1 MAVRKNILKLA
12 RKISGPVAMLIT
24 LDENAPEY
32 KVLNCVVTDEMAEVA
47 LAMEL
52 RGPMPLEKI
61 AKRCGKPLE
70 ETKRLVDQLA
80 EAGVCIFHSENGVD
94 VFELPVF
101 VPGVME
107 KMMNNRAQCEKH
119 PEIPAGFEEYAR
131 LRGGLLSPKLPV
143 GASPMRVIPIQSA
156 IDGDSRSVPYEE
168 VATILNK
175 STRFA
180 VADCSCRT
188 SRRLLGEGCGHLEKD
203 MCLQLNAGAEYCIR
217 TGRAREI
224 TREEAFEIVRKAEEN
239 GLMHSVP
246 NIDGE
251 ETYAICNC
259 CGCGCYAIRNASY
272 YNAPDMVR
280 SNYVAETDST
290 KCVAC
295 GQCVE
300 NCPVNALKLG
310 QKLCGSPAEEKPE
323 TISPR
328 DHVWPEKRWNVN
340 YRENRENVTD
350 EGTSPCKAACPAHIA
365 VQGYIKLA
373 SQGRYREALELIKK
387 ENPFPA
393 VCGRIC
399 PRSCESACTRG
410 GVDEPVAVDEIKKFI
425 ADQELN
431 EENRYVPPK
440 AHDYGKS
447 IAVIG
452 AGPAGLSCAY
462 FLAVDG
468 YNVTVFEKEQVLG
481 GMLTL
486 GIPSF
491 RLERQI
497 IQAEIDILRDL
508 GVVFRTGVE
517 VGRDVTLDDLRR
529 EGFAAFY
536 VAIGAQGGRTL
547 GLAGEDAQGV
557 MTGVDFLRS
566 INLGKG
572 QSLGGKVLVIGG
584 GNVAIDV
591 ARAAV
596 REQAESV
603 AMYCLESRDEM
614 PALDEEIQEAESE
627 GITIHNSWGPKELV
641 VEDGRIKAVTFRR
654 CVSVFDDNH
663 RFDPT
668 YDNSDT
674 ITVDADWVLLSI
686 GQEIRWGGLLEG
698 SAVELGRGKTAK
710 ADSFTW
716 QTAQPDVFV
725 GGDCCTGPKFAIDAI
740 ASGKQGAISI
750 HRYVWEGVSMTAG
763 RDRRIYK
770 PLDKAAADLESFDRM
785 PRQRVQHREL
795 PKNSFQDD
803 RLTFTE
809 EQIRKETERCL
820 GCGAVEL
827 NQEMCIGCG
836 QCTTKCKFDA
846 IHLVKKY
853 NVTYNTYEQIP
864 LKMTPNMVKR
874 VGKIAVRSV
883 KDAITGKKA

>member
-1 MAVRKNILKLA
+1 MAARKNIIKLA
-12 RKISGPVAMLIT
+12 KKISGPVAMLIT

-52 RGPMPLEKI
+52 RKPFPIETI
-61 AKRCGKPLE
+61 AKRCGKPVD
-70 ETKRLVDQLA
+70 ETQRLVNQLA

-94 VFELPVF
+94 VYELPVF

-156 IDGDSRSVPYEE
+156 IDGDSHSVPYEE

-224 TREEAFEIVRKAEEN
+224 TREEAFEIIRKAEEN

-259 CGCGCYAIRNASY
+259 CGCGCYAIRNAAY

-280 SNYVAETDST
+280 SNYVAETDSE

-310 QKLCGSPAEEKPE
+310 EKLCGTAEEKQPE

-328 DHVWPEKRWNVN
+328 DHVWSKDHWNVD
-340 YRENRENVTD
+340 YRENRENVM
-350 EGTSPCKAACPAHIA
+350 ESGTSPCKAACPAHIA

-373 SQGRYREALELIKK
+373 AQGRYMEALELIKK

-410 GVDEPVAVDEIKKFI
+410 DVDEPVAVDEIKKFI
-425 ADQELN
+425 ADRELS
-431 EENRYVPPK
+431 RSDRFIPTK

-468 YNVTVFEKEQVLG
+468 YRVTVFEKEQVLG

-497 IQAEIDILRDL
+497 IEAEIDILRDL
-508 GVVFRTGVE
+508 GVTFRTGVE
-517 VGRDVTLDDLRR
+517 VGRDLTLDDLRAQ
-529 EGFAAFY
+529 GFEAFY
-536 VAIGAQGGRTL
+536 VAIGAQGGKTL

-572 QSLGGKVLVIGG
+572 QPLHGKVLVVGG

-596 REQAESV
+596 REQAQSV
-603 AMYCLESRDEM
+603 DMYCLESREEM
-614 PALDEEIQEAESE
+614 PALDEEIEEAESE
-627 GITIHNSWGPKELV
+627 AITIHNGWGPKRLEV
-641 VEDGRIKAVTFRR
+641 RDGKIQAVEFMR
-654 CVSVFDDNH
+654 CLSVFDADH
-663 RFDPT
+663 RFSPK
-668 YDNSDT
+668 YDEHDT
-674 ITVDADWVLLSI
+674 VTVAADWVLLSI

-698 SAVELGRGKTAK
+698 SGVELGRGRTAQ
-710 ADSFTW
+710 ADPLTW
-716 QTAQPDVFV
+716 QTGQPDVFV

-750 HRYVWEGVSMTAG
+750 HRFVWEGVSMTAG
-763 RDRRIYK
+763 RDRRVYK
-770 PLDKAAADLESFDRM
+770 PLDKASASLESFDRM
-785 PRQRVQHREL
+785 PRQRPQHKAL
-795 PKNSFQDD
+795 PKDSFQDG
-803 RLTFTE
+803 RCTFTE
-809 EQIRKETERCL
+809 EQLRRETERCL
-820 GCGAVEL
+820 GCGAVVL

-883 KDAITGKKA
+883 KDAITGKGK

>member
-12 RKISGPVAMLIT
+12 KKISGSVAMLVK

-47 LAMEL
+47 LALEL
-52 RGPMPLEKI
+52 RKPLPLETI
-61 AKRCGKPLE
+61 AKRCGKTLE
-70 ETKRLVDQLA
+70 ETKKQMDLLT
-80 EAGVCIFHSENGVD
+80 EAGVVIFHSENGVD

-119 PEIPAGFEEYAR
+119 PEIPAVFEEYAR
-131 LRGGLLSPKLPV
+131 LRGELLSPKLPV

-156 IDGDSRSVPYEE
+156 IDGDSHSVPYEQ

-188 SRRLLGEGCGHLEKD
+188 SRRLLGQGCGHLEKD

-246 NIDGE
+246 NIDGG

-259 CGCGCYAIRNASY
+259 CGCGCYAVRNAAY

-280 SNYVAETDST
+280 SNYVAQTDSE

-310 QKLCGSPAEEKPE
+310 QKLCEGTKPAKME
-323 TISPR
+323 SPR
-328 DHVWPEKRWNVN
+328 NHVWTKEHWNVN
-340 YRENRENVTD
+340 YRENREDVTE
-350 EGTSPCKAACPAHIA
+350 EGTAPCKTACPAHIA

-373 SQGRYREALELIKK
+373 AQGRYRDALELIKK

-399 PRSCESACTRG
+399 PRNCESACTRG
-410 GVDEPVAVDEIKKFI
+410 GLDEPVAVDEIKKFI
-425 ADQELN
+425 ADQELKD
-431 EENRYVPPK
+431 EHRFVPVK
-440 AHDYGKS
+440 AHDYGKP

-462 FLAVDG
+462 YLAVDG
-468 YNVTVFEKEQVLG
+468 YNVTVFEKEKTLG
-481 GMLTL
+481 GMLTM
-486 GIPSF
+486 GIPAF
-491 RLERQI
+491 RLEREI
-497 IQAEIDILRDL
+497 VNAEIDILREL

-517 VGRDVTLDDLRR
+517 VGKDVTLDELRGQ
-529 EGFAAFY
+529 GFEAFY
-536 VAIGAQGGRTL
+536 IAIGAQGGRKL
-547 GLAGEDAQGV
+547 GLANEDAQGV
-557 MTGVDFLRS
+557 VAGVDFLRAVS
-566 INLGKG
+566 QGHSMDL
-572 QSLGGKVLVIGG
+572 SGKVVVVGG

-591 ARAAV
+591 ARTAI
-596 REQAESV
+596 REKVDTVE
-603 AMYCLESRDEM
+603 MYCLESREEM
-614 PALDEEIQEAESE
+614 PALEEEIAEAEAES
-627 GITIHNSWGPKELV
+627 IPVHNGWGPKELL
-641 VEDGRIKAVTFRR
+641 VENGHIKGIVFMRCISVYDENRR
-654 CVSVFDDNH
+654 FAPQY
-663 RFDPT
+663 DP
-668 YDNSDT
+668 NET

-686 GQEIRWGGLLEG
+686 GQEIQWGGLLDG
-698 SAVELGRGKTAK
+698 SAVEFGRGRTAV
-710 ADSFTW
+710 ADPLTY
-716 QTAQPDVFV
+716 QTAQKDIFV

-740 ASGKQGAISI
+740 AAGKQGAISI
-750 HRYVWEGVSMTAG
+750 HRFVWEGVSMTAG

-770 PLDKAAADLESFDRM
+770 EFNKAAADLESFDRM
-785 PRQRVQHREL
+785 PRQRPLRKKVETD
-795 PKNSFQDD
+795 SFSDD
-803 RLTFTE
+803 RCTFTE
-809 EQIRKETERCL
+809 EQMKRETERCL
-820 GCGAVEL
+820 GCGAVQL

-853 NVTYNTYEQIP
+853 HVEYNTFEGIP
-864 LKMTPNMVKR
+864 LKLTPNMIKR

-883 KDAITGKKA
+883 KDAVTGNE

>member
-12 RKISGPVAMLIT
+12 KKISGSVAMLVK

-47 LAMEL
+47 LALEL
-52 RGPMPLEKI
+52 RKLQPLETI
-61 AKRCGKPLE
+61 ARRCGLPPE
-70 ETKRLVDQLA
+70 ETKARLDKLT

-119 PEIPAGFEEYAR
+119 PEIPAAFEEYAR

-156 IDGDSRSVPYEE
+156 IDGDSHAVPYEQ
-168 VATILNK
+168 VADILNR

-180 VADCSCRT
+180 AADCSCRT
-188 SRRLLGEGCGHLEKD
+188 SRRLLGEGCGHLEKE
-203 MCLQLNAGAEYCIR
+203 MCLQLNEGAEYCIR

-224 TREEAFEIVRKAEEN
+224 TREEAFEIIRKAEEN

-246 NIDGE
+246 NIDGS

-280 SNYVAETDST
+280 SNYVAVTDSD

-310 QKLCGSPAEEKPE
+310 QKLCEHKPQEEMV
-323 TISPR
+323 SPR
-328 DHVWPEKRWNVN
+328 DHVWTKDHWNVD
-340 YRENRENVTD
+340 YRENREDVAE
-350 EGTSPCKAACPAHIA
+350 EGTAPCKTACPAHIA

-425 ADQELN
+425 ADQELRD
-431 EENRYVPPK
+431 EHRFIPEK
-440 AHDYGKS
+440 AHDYGKH

-468 YNVTVFEKEQVLG
+468 YRVTVFEKEPVLG
-481 GMLTL
+481 GMLTQ
-486 GIPSF
+486 GIPAF
-491 RLERQI
+491 RLERDI
-497 IQAEIDILRDL
+497 VNAEIDILRRL
-508 GVVFRTGVE
+508 GVEFRTGVE
-517 VGRDVTLDDLRR
+517 VGRDVTLDELRAQ
-529 EGFAAFY
+529 GFEAFY
-536 VAIGAQGGRTL
+536 VAIGAQGGRSL
-547 GLAGEDAQGV
+547 GLAGEDAEGV
-557 MTGVDFLRS
+557 FAGVDFLRAVS
-566 INLGKG
+566 QGKG
-572 QSLGGKVLVIGG
+572 PALSGRVLVIGG

-591 ARAAV
+591 ARTAV
-596 REQAESV
+596 RQQAQTVEL
-603 AMYCLESRDEM
+603 YCLESREEM
-614 PALDEEIQEAESE
+614 PALEEEIAEAEGE
-627 GITIHNSWGPKELV
+627 KVAIRNGWGPKELLT
-641 VEDGRIKAVTFRR
+641 ENGRIRGVVFRR
-654 CVSVFDDNH
+654 CTAVYDAQHRFSPVYDDN
-663 RFDPT
+663 
-668 YDNSDT
+668 DT
-674 ITVDADWVLLSI
+674 VTVDADWVLLSI
-686 GQEIRWGGLLEG
+686 GQSILWGNLLKG
-698 SAVELGRGKTAK
+698 SAVELGRGDTAK
-710 ADSFTW
+710 ADPLTF
-716 QTAQPDVFV
+716 QTAQKDVFV
-725 GGDCCTGPKFAIDAI
+725 GGDCYSGPRFAIDAI
-740 ASGKQGAISI
+740 AAGKQGAISI
-750 HRYVWEGVSMTAG
+750 HRFVWEGVSMTAG
-763 RDRRIYK
+763 RDRRVYK
-770 PLDKAAADLESFDRM
+770 EFDKSAADLESFDRM
-785 PRQRVQHREL
+785 PRQRPLHKATRPDSYE
-795 PKNSFQDD
+795 DD
-803 RLTFTE
+803 RCTFTE
-809 EQIRKETERCL
+809 EQMQKETQRCL
-820 GCGAVEL
+820 GCGAVQL

-846 IHLVKKY
+846 IHLEKKY
-853 NVTYNTYEQIP
+853 HVEYNTFEGIP
-864 LKMTPNMVKR
+864 LKMTPNMIKR
-874 VGKIAVRSV
+874 VGRIAARSV
-883 KDAITGKKA
+883 KDAISGKRE

>member
-1 MAVRKNILKLA
+1 MAARKNIIKRA
-12 RKISGPVAMLIT
+12 KKISGPVAMLIT

-52 RGPMPLEKI
+52 RKPFPIETI
-61 AKRCGKPLE
+61 AKRCGKPVD
-70 ETKRLVDQLA
+70 ETQRPVNQLA

-94 VFELPVF
+94 VYELPVF

-156 IDGDSRSVPYEE
+156 IDGDSHSVPYEE

-224 TREEAFEIVRKAEEN
+224 TREEAFEI
-239 GLMHSVP
+239 
-246 NIDGE
+246 
-251 ETYAICNC
+251 
-259 CGCGCYAIRNASY
+259 IR
-272 YNAPDMVR
+272 
-280 SNYVAETDST
+280 
-290 KCVAC
+290 
-295 GQCVE
+295 
-300 NCPVNALKLG
+300 
-310 QKLCGSPAEEKPE
+310 
-323 TISPR
+323 
-328 DHVWPEKRWNVN
+328 
-340 YRENRENVTD
+340 
-350 EGTSPCKAACPAHIA
+350 KAACPAHIA

-373 SQGRYREALELIKK
+373 AQGRYMEALELIKK

-410 GVDEPVAVDEIKKFI
+410 DVDEPVAVDEIKKFI
-425 ADQELN
+425 ADRELS
-431 EENRYVPPK
+431 RSDRFIPPK

-468 YNVTVFEKEQVLG
+468 YRVTVFEKEQVLG

-497 IQAEIDILRDL
+497 IEAEIDILRDL
-508 GVVFRTGVE
+508 GVTFRTGVE
-517 VGRDVTLDDLRR
+517 VGRDLTLDDLRAQ
-529 EGFAAFY
+529 GFEAFY
-536 VAIGAQGGRTL
+536 VAIGAQGGKTL

-566 INLGKG
+566 INLGRG
-572 QSLGGKVLVIGG
+572 QPLHGKVLVVGG

-596 REQAESV
+596 REQAQSV
-603 AMYCLESRDEM
+603 DMYCLESREEM
-614 PALDEEIQEAESE
+614 PALDEEIEEAESE
-627 GITIHNSWGPKELV
+627 AITIHNGWGPKRLEV
-641 VEDGRIKAVTFRR
+641 RDGKIQAVEFMR
-654 CVSVFDDNH
+654 CLSVFDENH
-663 RFDPT
+663 RFSPK
-668 YDNSDT
+668 YDENDT
-674 ITVDADWVLLSI
+674 VTVAADWVLLSI

-698 SAVELGRGKTAK
+698 SGVELGRGKTAQ
-710 ADSFTW
+710 ADPLTW
-716 QTAQPDVFV
+716 QTGQPDVFV

-740 ASGKQGAISI
+740 ASGKQGSISI
-750 HRYVWEGVSMTAG
+750 HRFVWEGVSMTAG
-763 RDRRIYK
+763 RDRRVYK
-770 PLDKAAADLESFDRM
+770 PLDKASASLESFDRM
-785 PRQRVQHREL
+785 PRQRPQHKAL
-795 PKNSFQDD
+795 PKDSFQDG
-803 RLTFTE
+803 RCTFTE
-809 EQIRKETERCL
+809 EQLRRETERCL
-820 GCGAVEL
+820 GCGAVVL

-883 KDAITGKKA
+883 KDAITGKGK

>member
-12 RKISGPVAMLIT
+12 KKISGSVAMLVK

-47 LAMEL
+47 LALEL
-52 RGPMPLEKI
+52 RKPLPLETI
-61 AKRCGKPLE
+61 AKRCGKTLE
-70 ETKRLVDQLA
+70 ETKKQMDRLTEV
-80 EAGVCIFHSENGVD
+80 GVVIFHSENGVD

-119 PEIPAGFEEYAR
+119 PEIPAAFEEYAR
-131 LRGGLLSPKLPV
+131 LRGELLSPKLPV

-156 IDGDSRSVPYEE
+156 IDGDSHSVPYEQ

-188 SRRLLGEGCGHLEKD
+188 SRRLLGQGCGHLEKD
-203 MCLQLNAGAEYCIR
+203 MCLQLNSGAEYCIR

-224 TREEAFEIVRKAEEN
+224 TREEAFEIIRKAEEN

-246 NIDGE
+246 NIDGG

-259 CGCGCYAIRNASY
+259 CGCGCYAVRNAAY

-280 SNYVAETDST
+280 SNYVAQTDSE

-310 QKLCGSPAEEKPE
+310 QKLCETPKQPE
-323 TISPR
+323 MLSPR
-328 DHVWPEKRWNVN
+328 DHVWTDKHWNVN
-340 YRENRENVTD
+340 YRETREDVTP
-350 EGTSPCKAACPAHIA
+350 EGTAPCKTACPAHIA

-410 GVDEPVAVDEIKKFI
+410 GLDEPVAVDEIKKFI

-431 EENRYVPPK
+431 AEHRFVPEK

-468 YNVTVFEKEQVLG
+468 YNVTVFEKEQTLG
-481 GMLTL
+481 GMLTM
-486 GIPSF
+486 GIPAF
-491 RLERQI
+491 RLGREI
-497 IQAEIDILRDL
+497 VNAEIDILREL

-517 VGRDVTLDDLRR
+517 VGKDVTLDQLRQ
-529 EGFAAFY
+529 EGFEAFY
-536 VAIGAQGGRTL
+536 VAIGAQGGRKL
-547 GLAGEDAQGV
+547 GLEQEDAQGV
-557 MTGVDFLRS
+557 VAGVDFLRS
-566 INLGKG
+566 V
-572 QSLGGKVLVIGG
+572 SLGQPTPLSGRVVVVGG

-591 ARAAV
+591 ARTAV
-596 REQAESV
+596 RENVDSV
-603 AMYCLESRDEM
+603 DMYCLESREEM
-614 PALDEEIQEAESE
+614 PALEEEIAEAEAES
-627 GITIHNSWGPKELV
+627 IPVHNGWGPKELL
-641 VEDGRIKAVTFRR
+641 VENGRIKGVVFKRCTAVY
-654 CVSVFDDNH
+654 DAEH
-663 RFDPT
+663 RFAPQ
-668 YDNSDT
+668 YDEQDT
-674 ITVDADWVLLSI
+674 ITVEADWVLLSI
-686 GQEIRWGGLLEG
+686 GQEIRWGSLLDG
-698 SAVELGRGKTAK
+698 SAVELGRGRTAQ
-710 ADSFTW
+710 ADPLTY
-716 QTAQPDVFV
+716 QTAQKDVFV
-725 GGDCCTGPKFAIDAI
+725 GGDCFTGPKFAIDAI
-740 ASGKQGAISI
+740 AAGKQGAISI
-750 HRYVWEGVSMTAG
+750 HRFVWEGVSMTAG

-770 PLDKAAADLESFDRM
+770 EFDKAAADLESFDRM
-785 PRQRVQHREL
+785 PRQRPLRKKEAAA
-795 PKNSFQDD
+795 SFADD
-803 RLTFTE
+803 RCTFTE
-809 EQIRKETERCL
+809 EQMKRETERCL
-820 GCGAVEL
+820 GCGAVQL

-853 NVTYNTYEQIP
+853 HVEYNTFEGIP
-864 LKMTPNMVKR
+864 LKLTPNMIKR

-883 KDAITGKKA
+883 KDAVSGNNE

>member
-12 RKISGPVAMLIT
+12 KKISGSVAMLVK

-47 LAMEL
+47 LALEL
-52 RGPMPLEKI
+52 RKPLPLDTI
-61 AKRCGKPLE
+61 AKRCGKSLE
-70 ETKRLVDQLA
+70 ETKKQMDLLT
-80 EAGVCIFHSENGVD
+80 EAGVVIFHSENGVD

-156 IDGDSRSVPYEE
+156 IDGDSHSVPYEQ

-188 SRRLLGEGCGHLEKD
+188 SRRLLGQGCGHLEKD
-203 MCLQLNAGAEYCIR
+203 MCLQLNQGAEYCIR

-246 NIDGE
+246 NIDGG

-259 CGCGCYAIRNASY
+259 CGCGCYAVRNAAY

-280 SNYVAETDST
+280 SNYVAQTDSE

-310 QKLCGSPAEEKPE
+310 QKLCESKAPAEMK
-323 TISPR
+323 SPR
-328 DHVWPEKRWNVN
+328 DHVWTKENWNVD
-340 YRENRENVTD
+340 YRENREDVTE
-350 EGTSPCKAACPAHIA
+350 EGTAPCKTACPAHIA

-373 SQGRYREALELIKK
+373 AQGRYRDALELIKK

-399 PRSCESACTRG
+399 PRNCESACTRG
-410 GVDEPVAVDEIKKFI
+410 GLDEPVAVDEIKKFI
-425 ADQELN
+425 ADQELKD
-431 EENRYVPPK
+431 ERRFVPVK

-462 FLAVDG
+462 YLAVDG
-468 YNVTVFEKEQVLG
+468 YNVTVFEKEKTLG
-481 GMLTL
+481 GMLTM
-486 GIPSF
+486 GIPAF
-491 RLERQI
+491 RLGREI
-497 IQAEIDILRDL
+497 VNAEIDILREL

-517 VGRDVTLDDLRR
+517 VGKDVTLDELRKQ
-529 EGFAAFY
+529 GFEAFY
-536 VAIGAQGGRTL
+536 VAIGAQGGRKL
-547 GLAGEDAQGV
+547 GLANEDAQGV
-557 MTGVDFLRS
+557 VAGVDFLRAVS
-566 INLGKG
+566 QG
-572 QSLGGKVLVIGG
+572 QPTALSGKVVIVGG

-591 ARAAV
+591 ARTAV
-596 REQAESV
+596 REKVDSV
-603 AMYCLESRDEM
+603 DMYCLESREEM
-614 PALDEEIQEAESE
+614 PALEEEIAEAEAES
-627 GITIHNSWGPKELV
+627 IPVHNGWGPKELV
-641 VEDGRIKAVTFRR
+641 VENGRIKAVVFKR
-654 CVSVFDDNH
+654 CTSVYDENH
-663 RFDPT
+663 RFAPK
-668 YDNSDT
+668 YDENDT
-674 ITVDADWVLLSI
+674 CTVEADWVLLSI
-686 GQEIRWGGLLEG
+686 GQEIRWGSLLEG
-698 SAVELGRGKTAK
+698 SAVELGRGKTAQ
-710 ADSFTW
+710 ADPLTY
-716 QTAQPDVFV
+716 QTAQKDVFV

-740 ASGKQGAISI
+740 AAGKQGAISI
-750 HRYVWEGVSMTAG
+750 HRFVWEGVSMTAG

-770 PLDKAAADLESFDRM
+770 EFNKAAADLESFDRM
-785 PRQRVQHREL
+785 PRQRPLRKKVEAG
-795 PKNSFQDD
+795 SFADD
-803 RLTFTE
+803 RCTFTE
-809 EQIRKETERCL
+809 EQMKRETERCL
-820 GCGAVEL
+820 GCGAVQL

-853 NVTYNTYEQIP
+853 HVEYNTFEGIP
-864 LKMTPNMVKR
+864 LKLTPNMIKR

-883 KDAITGKKA
+883 KDVVTGSNE

>member
-12 RKISGPVAMLIT
+12 KKISGSVAMLVK

-47 LAMEL
+47 LALEL
-52 RGPMPLEKI
+52 RKPLPLETI
-61 AKRCGKPLE
+61 AKRCGKTLE
-70 ETKRLVDQLA
+70 ETQKQMDRLTEV
-80 EAGVCIFHSENGVD
+80 GVVIFHSENGVD

-119 PEIPAGFEEYAR
+119 PEIPAAFEEYAR
-131 LRGGLLSPKLPV
+131 LRGELLSPKLPV

-156 IDGDSRSVPYEE
+156 IDGDSHSVPYEQ

-188 SRRLLGEGCGHLEKD
+188 SRRLLGQGCGHLEKD
-203 MCLQLNAGAEYCIR
+203 MCLQLNSGAEYCIR

-224 TREEAFEIVRKAEEN
+224 TREEAFEIIRKAEEN

-246 NIDGE
+246 NIDGG

-259 CGCGCYAIRNASY
+259 CGCGCYAVRNAAY

-280 SNYVAETDST
+280 SNYVAQTDSE

-310 QKLCGSPAEEKPE
+310 QKLCETPKQPE
-323 TISPR
+323 MLSPR
-328 DHVWPEKRWNVN
+328 DHVWTDKHWNVN
-340 YRENRENVTD
+340 YRETREDVTP
-350 EGTSPCKAACPAHIA
+350 EGTAPCKTACPAHIA

-410 GVDEPVAVDEIKKFI
+410 GLDEPVAVDEIKKFI

-431 EENRYVPPK
+431 AEHRFVPEK

-468 YNVTVFEKEQVLG
+468 YNVTVFEKEQTLG
-481 GMLTL
+481 GMLTM
-486 GIPSF
+486 GIPAF
-491 RLERQI
+491 RLGREI
-497 IQAEIDILRDL
+497 VNAEIDILREL

-517 VGRDVTLDDLRR
+517 VGKDVTLDQLRQ
-529 EGFAAFY
+529 EGFEAFY
-536 VAIGAQGGRTL
+536 VAIGAQGGRKL
-547 GLAGEDAQGV
+547 GLAQEDAQGV
-557 MTGVDFLRS
+557 VAGVDFLRS
-566 INLGKG
+566 V
-572 QSLGGKVLVIGG
+572 SLGHPTPLSGRVVVVGG

-591 ARAAV
+591 ARTAV
-596 REQAESV
+596 RENVDSV
-603 AMYCLESRDEM
+603 DMYCLESREEM
-614 PALDEEIQEAESE
+614 PALEEEIAEAEAES
-627 GITIHNSWGPKELV
+627 IPVHNGWGPKELL
-641 VEDGRIKAVTFRR
+641 VENGRIKGVVFKRCTAVY
-654 CVSVFDDNH
+654 DAEH
-663 RFDPT
+663 RFAPQ
-668 YDNSDT
+668 YDEQDT
-674 ITVDADWVLLSI
+674 ITVEADWVLLSI
-686 GQEIRWGGLLEG
+686 GQEIRWGSLLDG
-698 SAVELGRGKTAK
+698 SAVELGRGRTAQ
-710 ADSFTW
+710 ADPLTY
-716 QTAQPDVFV
+716 QTAQKDVFV
-725 GGDCCTGPKFAIDAI
+725 GGDCFTGPKFAIDAI
-740 ASGKQGAISI
+740 AAGKQGAISI
-750 HRYVWEGVSMTAG
+750 HRFVWEGVSMTAG

-770 PLDKAAADLESFDRM
+770 EFNKAAADLESFDRM
-785 PRQRVQHREL
+785 PRQRPLRKKEAAA
-795 PKNSFQDD
+795 SFTDD
-803 RLTFTE
+803 RCTFTE
-809 EQIRKETERCL
+809 EQMKRETERCL
-820 GCGAVEL
+820 GCGAVQL

-853 NVTYNTYEQIP
+853 HVEYNTFEGIP
-864 LKMTPNMVKR
+864 LKLTPNMIKR

-883 KDAITGKKA
+883 KDAVSGNNE

>member
-1 MAVRKNILKLA
+1 MAARKNIIKLA
-12 RKISGPVAMLIT
+12 KKISGPVAMLIT

-52 RGPMPLEKI
+52 RKPFPIETI
-61 AKRCGKPLE
+61 AKRCGKPVD
-70 ETKRLVDQLA
+70 ETQRPVNQLA

-94 VFELPVF
+94 VYELPVI

-156 IDGDSRSVPYEE
+156 IDGDSHSVPYEE

-224 TREEAFEIVRKAEEN
+224 TREEAFEI
-239 GLMHSVP
+239 
-246 NIDGE
+246 
-251 ETYAICNC
+251 
-259 CGCGCYAIRNASY
+259 IR
-272 YNAPDMVR
+272 
-280 SNYVAETDST
+280 
-290 KCVAC
+290 
-295 GQCVE
+295 
-300 NCPVNALKLG
+300 
-310 QKLCGSPAEEKPE
+310 
-323 TISPR
+323 
-328 DHVWPEKRWNVN
+328 
-340 YRENRENVTD
+340 
-350 EGTSPCKAACPAHIA
+350 KAACPAHIA

-373 SQGRYREALELIKK
+373 AQGRYMEALELIKK

-410 GVDEPVAVDEIKKFI
+410 DVDEPVAVDEIKKFI
-425 ADQELN
+425 ADRELS
-431 EENRYVPPK
+431 RSDRFIPPK

-468 YNVTVFEKEQVLG
+468 YRVTVFEKEQVLG

-497 IQAEIDILRDL
+497 IEAEIDILRDL
-508 GVVFRTGVE
+508 GVTFRTGVE
-517 VGRDVTLDDLRR
+517 VGRDLTLDDLRAQ
-529 EGFAAFY
+529 GFEAFY
-536 VAIGAQGGRTL
+536 VAIGAQGGKTL

-566 INLGKG
+566 INLGRG
-572 QSLGGKVLVIGG
+572 QPLHGKVLVVGG

-596 REQAESV
+596 REQAQSV
-603 AMYCLESRDEM
+603 DMYCLESREEM
-614 PALDEEIQEAESE
+614 PALDEEIEEAESE
-627 GITIHNSWGPKELV
+627 AITIHNGWGPKRLEV
-641 VEDGRIKAVTFRR
+641 RDGKIQAVEFMR
-654 CVSVFDDNH
+654 CLSVFDENH
-663 RFDPT
+663 RFSPK
-668 YDNSDT
+668 YDENDT
-674 ITVDADWVLLSI
+674 VTVAADWVLLSI

-698 SAVELGRGKTAK
+698 SGVELGRGKTAQ
-710 ADSFTW
+710 ADPLTW
-716 QTAQPDVFV
+716 QTGQPDVFV

-740 ASGKQGAISI
+740 ASGKQGSISI
-750 HRYVWEGVSMTAG
+750 HRFVWEGVSMTAG
-763 RDRRIYK
+763 RDRRVYK
-770 PLDKAAADLESFDRM
+770 PLDKASASLESFDRM
-785 PRQRVQHREL
+785 PRQRPQHKAL
-795 PKNSFQDD
+795 PKDSFQDG
-803 RLTFTE
+803 RCTFTE
-809 EQIRKETERCL
+809 EQLRRETERCL
-820 GCGAVEL
+820 GCGAVVL

-883 KDAITGKKA
+883 KDAITGKGK